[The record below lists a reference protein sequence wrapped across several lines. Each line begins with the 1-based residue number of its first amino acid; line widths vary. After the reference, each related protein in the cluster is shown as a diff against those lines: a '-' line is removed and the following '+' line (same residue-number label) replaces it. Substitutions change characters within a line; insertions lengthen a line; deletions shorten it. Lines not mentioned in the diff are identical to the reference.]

1 MMALKPLVLIAGLAF
16 ATTVSAQFDP
26 QGSQVTSYFPQVADG
41 GSAGQ
46 HWITSLTFV
55 NPNATLSVT
64 GTVNLYANNGSALA
78 LDFGAGPVSSLPLAI
93 PPQGTVVFTTTG
105 APESVAIGWA
115 VATSNLPVQGVVQ
128 YRYSVKGVP
137 QQGVSALATEASA
150 LFRSPASSTTGLAI
164 ANPSLSALGVKISA
178 LDPSGATVT
187 SNTVTLG
194 PLGHVSV
201 TLSQVLT
208 DLPPNFRGTVIVS
221 TTAPNTYVVAWTL
234 STDLGVL
241 ASYPPSALNW
251 PISQYERISK
261 VWQKVLGVAAANFP
275 LGTAPRLVIDP
286 SVGQINSF
294 ANTSLNEVHIFMNLA
309 ELISDS
315 ESELAF
321 VLGHELGHI
330 IQTASGGL
338 QFSSNTE
345 RDADGYGL
353 QLALGAGYD
362 PYGGA
367 GALAKLAM
375 ASGTPGL
382 INPGFDNIQANLGTD
397 PHSSFLDRL
406 GVILQTAQSVCL
418 LPQNPAV
425 CSMYKA
431 TVHSHFPVNAPL

>member
-1 MMALKPLVLIAGLAF
+1 MMVFKPIVLVAGLAF
-16 ATTVSAQFDP
+16 ATAVSAQFDP

-41 GSAGQ
+41 GSASQ

-64 GTVNLYANNGSALA
+64 GTVNFYANNGSALA
-78 LDFGAGPVSSLPLAI
+78 LDFGAGPVTSFPIAI
-93 PPQGTVVFTTTG
+93 PPQGTVVFTTIG

-128 YRYSVKGVP
+128 YRYSVNGVP

-150 LFRSPASSTTGLAI
+150 LFRSPASSTTGVAI
-164 ANPSLSALGVKISA
+164 ANPSLSALGVKIAA
-178 LDPSGATVT
+178 LDPSGVTVT

-194 PLGHVSV
+194 PLGHGSF

-208 DLPPNFRGTVIVS
+208 GLPANFRGTVIVS
-221 TTAPNTYVVAWTL
+221 TTAPNTYAVAWTL

-261 VWQKVLGVAAANFP
+261 VWQKVLGVAAANYP

-294 ANTSLNEVHIFMNLA
+294 ASTSLNEVHIFMNMA

-362 PYGGA
+362 PYGGG

-375 ASGTPGL
+375 ASSTPTL

-406 GVILQTAQSVCL
+406 GVIFQSLQSVCL
-418 LPQNPAV
+418 LPQNQAL
-425 CSMYKA
+425 CGMYKA
-431 TVHSHFPVNAPL
+431 TVHSHFPLNAPL